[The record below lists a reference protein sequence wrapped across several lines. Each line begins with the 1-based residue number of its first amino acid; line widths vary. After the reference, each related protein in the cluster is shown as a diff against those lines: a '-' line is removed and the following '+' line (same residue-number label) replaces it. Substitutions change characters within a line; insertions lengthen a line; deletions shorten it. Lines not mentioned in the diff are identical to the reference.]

1 VPPIVASQRTSSRR
15 ARRPDHRQACANST
29 GQSLGTTKPK
39 VSTQRRHVGRPRKR
53 ARSMGRRPPNCV
65 RSSPISTHSGAG
77 RRLLIRSCRG
87 VALASS
93 ADGRRAWS
101 EAGSVDR
108 QKLAAGRAACVLGT
122 CNGPAGRGDYIPA
135 ALTSRCRTSALAFP
149 RSCERLH
156 RGRIAGLYGR
166 RDPATTS
173 MTFRSSQH

>member
-1 VPPIVASQRTSSRR
+1 MAERVVPLNVPPIVASQRTPSRR

-93 ADGRRAWS
+93 ADGRRAWP
-101 EAGSVDR
+101 EAGSVDT
-108 QKLAAGRAACVLGT
+108 KAGRWSGCMRLGDVQRSRRSKPSCWKEKGSNARPSNTDACFT
-122 CNGPAGRGDYIPA
+122 K
-135 ALTSRCRTSALAFP
+135 LTQPKIKPNAPESPLN
-149 RSCERLH
+149 
-156 RGRIAGLYGR
+156 
-166 RDPATTS
+166 
-173 MTFRSSQH
+173 

>member
-1 VPPIVASQRTSSRR
+1 MAERVVPLNVPPIVASQRTSSRQ

-93 ADGRRAWS
+93 ADGRRAWP

-122 CNGPAGRGDYIPA
+122 CNGPAVPNHPA
-135 ALTSRCRTSALAFP
+135 GKRKDQTQGHPTPTLASQNSRSRKSNRMRQNLP
-149 RSCERLH
+149 
-156 RGRIAGLYGR
+156 
-166 RDPATTS
+166 
-173 MTFRSSQH
+173 